1 MNPKKVQQAAN
12 PLPFLFK
19 EEAHRDSQATEAIL
33 LTFNTDPGFFEAR
46 ILGVCQSAGARVCL
60 VADGSVWDP
69 DPYAIKHA
77 GRLYHIGLVTRPGA
91 FHPKLVLLV
100 GPKRALAAVGSGN
113 VTMGGWQHNAE
124 IWTILHGDQEETP
137 AAMGQVADIIDDV
150 VREGIDLVAT
160 RSLTRASQ
168 ELRTLLAN
176 CANVIDT
183 GHQILSST
191 RGPIIEQLPT
201 NNADRL
207 RLYAPFHDDASRGIE
222 QVIKRLQPNHVTV
235 MVQPGS
241 TVINP
246 TALEGVLRASETEWE
261 IVKDAEESGSGQR
274 YRHGK
279 LIEWTTP
286 GGQILALTGS
296 PNLSWAALCES
307 SRRGNT
313 EIAVLSPVQESL
325 FPAQTPLD
333 ISEVPH
339 VSISS
344 PGEQT
349 ALTSE
354 SHPVLL
360 SAVLDGL
367 ELTLTLNRPLTSPGT
382 LELSLRGESPDTW
395 SELAQVPADALTPSL
410 KLDYALLANS
420 RLRLLTSDSEG
431 VQQVGK
437 LVFVTDKSAVT
448 QRHALAIKSRTATI
462 TPNDLLDG
470 DMEVIAVLARDLER
484 LARDISASRPPRAT
498 TGLSTPGQSEPA
510 RDTDTSD
517 WLWVVDQ
524 ATKHHGPHLAAFG
537 LGLPAPPRLPGDE
550 RLDWEDVLV
559 EDAETGL
566 AEDTAEDTETDPE
579 IEEVTTPD
587 QVEKPDVSE
596 AVREERRRRI
606 KRWTSLINSVP
617 LTSSLIVLR
626 LSLVWWSAGDWKA
639 GDPEPHRVISKM
651 LEDIWKRDSKDGP
664 GHEVSVASLGVVAMT
679 HMRDRLDKMGS
690 KAEMLTFLQLRSDLS
705 HLGLL
710 AQQELVEEYC
720 QLLIR
725 PSGFPLDPKQ
735 VMKNADEWSRKDP
748 LSHVVE
754 GRKELGY
761 TVTRP
766 GDNLLCFSG
775 DFRNSERQAREAA
788 DLALENDLP
797 IGVWAVSTTKDEWA
811 LVLWDRP
818 NLVTAVKNGKR
829 PIRWRHQRLAPPL
842 GILSSV
848 DGDGYFGVVKHGRRI
863 DVPPIAHEM
872 MEQLGI
878 SSPNPPEG
886 WF

>member
-1 MNPKKVQQAAN
+1 MNPKKVRQAAN

-69 DPYAIKHA
+69 DPYAVKHA

-124 IWTILHGDQEETP
+124 IWTILQGDQEEAP
-137 AAMGQVADIIDDV
+137 AAMGQLADIIDDV
-150 VREGIDLVAT
+150 VLEGLDLVAT
-160 RSLTRASQ
+160 RSLNRTSQ

-183 GHQILSST
+183 DHQILSST

-235 MVQPGS
+235 MVQPGR
-241 TVINP
+241 TVVNP
-246 TALEGVLRASETEWE
+246 TALERVLLASEAEWE

-286 GGQILALTGS
+286 GGQILTLTGS

-307 SRRGNT
+307 STRGNT

-325 FPAQTPLD
+325 FPAQTPLA
-333 ISEVPH
+333 ISELPH

-344 PGEQT
+344 PEEQT
-349 ALTSE
+349 ARTSE
-354 SHPVLL
+354 SPPVLL
-360 SAVLDGL
+360 SAVLNGL
-367 ELTLTLNRPLTSPGT
+367 ELHLTLNRPLTSPGT
-382 LELSLRGESPDTW
+382 LELSPRGESPDTW

-420 RLRLLTSDSEG
+420 RLRLLSSDSEG

-462 TPNDLLDG
+462 TPNDLFG
-470 DMEVIAVLARDLER
+470 DDLEAIAVLASDLEK
-484 LARDISASRPPRAT
+484 LAQDISASRPPRAT
-498 TGLSTPGQSEPA
+498 TGLSTPGLSEPA
-510 RDTDTSD
+510 KDTDTSD
-517 WLWVVDQ
+517 WLWIEDQ
-524 ATKHHGPHLAAFG
+524 ATKNHGRHLAAFG
-537 LGLPAPPRLPGDE
+537 LGMPAPPKSPSDE
-550 RLDWEDVLV
+550 HLAWEDALV

-566 AEDTAEDTETDPE
+566 AEDTAEDVETDPE
-579 IEEVTTPD
+579 IEEVPTPD
-587 QVEKPDVSE
+587 RLGEPDVSE
-596 AVREERRRRI
+596 TVRAERRKRI
-606 KRWTSLINSVP
+606 IRWASLINTLP
-617 LTSSLIVLR
+617 LPSSLIVLR

-639 GDPEPHRVISKM
+639 GDTEPHRVIAEM
-651 LEDIWKRDSKDGP
+651 LKGISRRDTNDGP
-664 GHEVSVASLGVVAMT
+664 DLEKRVASLGVVALT

-690 KAEMLTFLQLRSDLS
+690 KAEMLAFLQLRSDLS

-710 AQQELVEEYC
+710 AQQKLVEEYC
-720 QLLIR
+720 QLLRR
-725 PSGFPLDPKQ
+725 PSGFRLDPEQ

-748 LSHVVE
+748 FSHVVAGLE
-754 GRKELGY
+754 NLGY

-766 GDNLLCFSG
+766 EDNLLCVFG
-775 DFRNSERQAREAA
+775 DFRNPERQAREAA
-788 DLALENDLP
+788 DRALENDLP
-797 IGVWAVSTTKDEWA
+797 IGVWAVSTSKDEWT

-829 PIRWRHQRLAPPL
+829 PIRWRHQRLTPPL

-848 DGDGYFGVVKHGRRI
+848 DGDGYLGVVKHGRRI
-863 DVPPIAHEM
+863 DMPPIAHEM

-878 SSPNPPEG
+878 SSPDPPVG
-886 WF
+886 